1 MRPVM
6 GGTSRA
12 QPYLWVGIICAC
24 KGGRGG
30 MSAHICAHM
39 CVYMA
44 YRVPGT
50 RVDEG
55 SWGGGVCV
63 STAAESLRSHVL
75 MGTVCCAWAAST
87 RRRWGTGLRGRGC
100 VRGAG
105 RAAGAD
111 TRGGLWGCCCCRRGA
126 RAPWGQRRGS
136 CLLQDLIWVP
146 AGTSPVPPRH
156 AWATKR
162 GFWRGHAH
170 NPLRGTQAI
179 LPVLEHPETL
189 PGLSPAKDSP

>member
-55 SWGGGVCV
+55 SWGGVFVCQPQ
-63 STAAESLRSHVL
+63 LRA
-75 MGTVCCAWAAST
+75 CART
-87 RRRWGTGLRGRGC
+87 C
-100 VRGAG
+100 
-105 RAAGAD
+105 
-111 TRGGLWGCCCCRRGA
+111 
-126 RAPWGQRRGS
+126 
-136 CLLQDLIWVP
+136 
-146 AGTSPVPPRH
+146 
-156 AWATKR
+156 
-162 GFWRGHAH
+162 
-170 NPLRGTQAI
+170 
-179 LPVLEHPETL
+179 
-189 PGLSPAKDSP
+189 